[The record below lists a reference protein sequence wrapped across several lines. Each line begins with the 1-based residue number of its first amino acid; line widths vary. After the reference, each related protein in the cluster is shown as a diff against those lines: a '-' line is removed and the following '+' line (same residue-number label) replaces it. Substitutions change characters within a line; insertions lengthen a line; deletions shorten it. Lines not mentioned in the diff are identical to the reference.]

1 MTDALLRER
10 HILVVED
17 DFLLASELCRALE
30 QAGATIVGPV
40 PDLPAVLDLIA
51 SAPVVQG
58 AILDVNLR
66 GQMVFP
72 AADML
77 IEQNLPFLFSAPPP
91 RPAPRARRAG
101 PARPDIAPH
110 AARGSR
116 HGPAPACSRC
126 RWPP

>member
-10 HILVVED
+10 HILVVKD

-40 PDLPAVLDLIA
+40 PDLPAALDLIA

-77 IEQNLPFLFSAPPP
+77 IERNLPFLFATGYDQAVIPP
-91 RPAPRARRAG
+91 RFCHVLRLEKP
-101 PARPDIAPH
+101 IAP
-110 AARGSR
+110 AEAVRALTGILL
-116 HGPAPACSRC
+116 
-126 RWPP
+126 

>member
-10 HILVVED
+10 YILVVED

-40 PDLPAVLDLIA
+40 PDLPAALDLIA

-77 IEQNLPFLFSAPPP
+77 IERNLPFLFATGYDQAVIPP
-91 RPAPRARRAG
+91 RFCHVLRLEKP
-101 PARPDIAPH
+101 IAP
-110 AARGSR
+110 AEAVRALTGILL
-116 HGPAPACSRC
+116 
-126 RWPP
+126 

>member
-10 HILVVED
+10 HMLVVED
-17 DFLLASELCRALE
+17 GFLLASELCRALE

-40 PDLPAVLDLIA
+40 PDLPAALDLIA

-77 IEQNLPFLFSAPPP
+77 IERNLPFLFATGYDQAVIPP
-91 RPAPRARRAG
+91 RFCHVLRLEKPIATAEAVRALTG
-101 PARPDIAPH
+101 ILL
-110 AARGSR
+110 
-116 HGPAPACSRC
+116 
-126 RWPP
+126 

>member
-40 PDLPAVLDLIA
+40 PDLPAALDLIA

-77 IEQNLPFLFSAPPP
+77 IERNLPFLFATGYDQAVIPP
-91 RPAPRARRAG
+91 RFCHVLRLEKP
-101 PARPDIAPH
+101 IAP
-110 AARGSR
+110 AEAVRALTGILL
-116 HGPAPACSRC
+116 
-126 RWPP
+126 

>member
-40 PDLPAVLDLIA
+40 PDLPAALDLIA

-77 IEQNLPFLFSAPPP
+77 IERNLPFLFATGYDQAVIPPRFCHVLRLEKPIAPPE
-91 RPAPRARRAG
+91 AVRALTG
-101 PARPDIAPH
+101 ILL
-110 AARGSR
+110 
-116 HGPAPACSRC
+116 
-126 RWPP
+126 

>member
-40 PDLPAVLDLIA
+40 PDLPAALDLIA

-77 IEQNLPFLFSAPPP
+77 IERNLPFLFATGYDQAVIPSRFCHVLRLEKP
-91 RPAPRARRAG
+91 
-101 PARPDIAPH
+101 IAP
-110 AARGSR
+110 AEAVRALTGILL
-116 HGPAPACSRC
+116 
-126 RWPP
+126 